1 MQKKYLLTYLKKR
14 YTSRLAQKFASLFDW
29 SNGQIDY
36 DVFYQRI
43 EAVLLRPRDI
53 HSDDEHL
60 GIIKKFAFQMF
71 DMNCDQMICETDLF
85 TYLELHKNDDYF

>member
-14 YTSRLAQKFASLFDW
+14 YTSRLAQKFTSLFDW

-53 HSDDEHL
+53 HSDE
-60 GIIKKFAFQMF
+60 
-71 DMNCDQMICETDLF
+71 E
-85 TYLELHKNDDYF
+85 